1 MEQVPKIV
9 QQRLRNTARP
19 EVHLDADLLTAFAEN
34 LLGERDRTE
43 VLGHLAECAVCR
55 ETVALANATKNEAPE
70 VSPVPAARSRWLTWP
85 VLRWGTLA
93 ACVVVVG
100 TAVTLHYQLRTEVK
114 PRIATEI
121 SAPAATLPTVMLDSQ
136 DAGQPREKLAA
147 KIPPPLPYQAGRD
160 LAMVGK
166 LAKQPGTTNGRTA
179 DHLEIDR
186 IQASRT
192 GVNAPAGDQAAR
204 NELANSISVVSG
216 SEAPTTLRQ
225 QAAAA
230 AVSPTPAPVPSP
242 APAPAPVSPPAAK
255 TAGAELEARQR
266 DDLNKVGRITETVTV
281 EAEPAQI
288 ATESVSPKSVDE
300 SLKDEEAKKAQ
311 KTPAGIVGLGGRKAD
326 MTRAETVSVQSKKSK
341 KHSRARTNA
350 APGWTLSPE
359 GGLQRSFDSG
369 RTWQTV
375 PVASGVVFRALAAND
390 SDIWAGG
397 AAGALYHSSDAGQRW
412 TEIKPV
418 ADGKQLTANIMHVE
432 FADPQHGKL
441 TTDNHET
448 WITSDGGQ
456 TWRVE

>member
-55 ETVALANATKNEAPE
+55 ETVALANAAKNDAPE

-114 PRIATEI
+114 PHVAAEI
-121 SAPAATLPTVMLDSQ
+121 SAPVATPPTVMQERQ
-136 DAGQPREKLAA
+136 DAGQLREKLAA
-147 KIPPPLPYQAGRD
+147 KIPPPLPYQSGRD

-186 IQASRT
+186 LQPRRT
-192 GVNAPAGDQAAR
+192 GVNEPAGGQAAR

-216 SEAPTTLRQ
+216 PEAPITVRQ

-230 AVSPTPAPVPSP
+230 AVSPAPAPVP
-242 APAPAPVSPPAAK
+242 APAPPAAK

-288 ATESVSPKSVDE
+288 AAESVSPKSVDE

-311 KTPAGIVGLGGRKAD
+311 KTPAGMVGLGGRKAD
-326 MTRAETVSVQSKKSK
+326 MTRAETASAETVSVQSKKSK
-341 KHSRARTNA
+341 KQSRARTNA

-412 TEIKPV
+412 TEIKP
-418 ADGKQLTANIMHVE
+418 ATDGKQLTANIMHVE

>member
-1 MEQVPKIV
+1 
-9 QQRLRNTARP
+9 
-19 EVHLDADLLTAFAEN
+19 
-34 LLGERDRTE
+34 
-43 VLGHLAECAVCR
+43 
-55 ETVALANATKNEAPE
+55 
-70 VSPVPAARSRWLTWP
+70 
-85 VLRWGTLA
+85 
-93 ACVVVVG
+93 
-100 TAVTLHYQLRTEVK
+100 
-114 PRIATEI
+114 
-121 SAPAATLPTVMLDSQ
+121 
-136 DAGQPREKLAA
+136 
-147 KIPPPLPYQAGRD
+147 
-160 LAMVGK
+160 
-166 LAKQPGTTNGRTA
+166 
-179 DHLEIDR
+179 
-186 IQASRT
+186 
-192 GVNAPAGDQAAR
+192 
-204 NELANSISVVSG
+204 VSG
-216 SEAPTTLRQ
+216 PEAPTTVRQ

-230 AVSPTPAPVPSP
+230 AVSPAPAPVP
-242 APAPAPVSPPAAK
+242 APAPPAAK

-288 ATESVSPKSVDE
+288 AAESVSPKSVDE

-311 KTPAGIVGLGGRKAD
+311 KTPAGMVGLGGRKAD
-326 MTRAETVSVQSKKSK
+326 MTRAETASAETVSVQSKKSK
-341 KHSRARTNA
+341 KQSRARTNA

-412 TEIKPV
+412 TEIKP
-418 ADGKQLTANIMHVE
+418 ATDGKQLTANIMHVE